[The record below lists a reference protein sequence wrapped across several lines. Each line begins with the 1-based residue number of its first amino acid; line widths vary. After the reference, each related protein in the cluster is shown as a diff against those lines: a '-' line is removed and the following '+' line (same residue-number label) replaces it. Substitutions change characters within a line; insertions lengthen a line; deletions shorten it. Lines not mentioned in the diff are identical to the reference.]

1 MGISIGMV
9 GLGAFGGAFAGL
21 FKAHP
26 LVDRIAFCDCEPERI
41 RKFADDPFFADKFN
55 PKDVYSSLDEI
66 CRSDLDA
73 IVIITQP
80 WLHAPQCIQV
90 MESGKDVYS
99 AVPLICLPD
108 GEETLEW
115 CDKIIRAS
123 LKTGKHYML
132 GETTCFRP
140 QAMFCRKKALA
151 GEFGDFVYAE
161 GEYCHDV
168 DSGCSLRKVHEN
180 RTAGRVGSEWPARE
194 KEYTRR
200 GKLASPMDYPTHSVS
215 GPVFSM
221 GTRALKV
228 SAYGYRNR
236 NSDPFFGHYGFS
248 NVAALFQL
256 ANGASMR
263 VAEMRELAGRLSPLE
278 SEIFR
283 IVGTR
288 GTFSENIWYYNGR
301 TRAGDALNPLKVEHY
316 TPEELFDPLP
326 PEVKSGFLSCVF
338 AGQPDAQNRDF
349 VPSGH
354 GGSHPYL
361 VHEFV
366 SCVHEKRQ
374 SLVNPWEATHYMAM
388 GVAATASAKR
398 DGELMKVCDWGY
410 APA

>member
-140 QAMFCRKKALA
+140 QAMFL
-151 GEFGDFVYAE
+151 
-161 GEYCHDV
+161 
-168 DSGCSLRKVHEN
+168 
-180 RTAGRVGSEWPARE
+180 
-194 KEYTRR
+194 
-200 GKLASPMDYPTHSVS
+200 
-215 GPVFSM
+215 
-221 GTRALKV
+221 
-228 SAYGYRNR
+228 
-236 NSDPFFGHYGFS
+236 
-248 NVAALFQL
+248 
-256 ANGASMR
+256 
-263 VAEMRELAGRLSPLE
+263 PL
-278 SEIFR
+278 IH
-283 IVGTR
+283 I
-288 GTFSENIWYYNGR
+288 
-301 TRAGDALNPLKVEHY
+301 
-316 TPEELFDPLP
+316 
-326 PEVKSGFLSCVF
+326 
-338 AGQPDAQNRDF
+338 
-349 VPSGH
+349 
-354 GGSHPYL
+354 
-361 VHEFV
+361 
-366 SCVHEKRQ
+366 
-374 SLVNPWEATHYMAM
+374 
-388 GVAATASAKR
+388 
-398 DGELMKVCDWGY
+398 
-410 APA
+410 